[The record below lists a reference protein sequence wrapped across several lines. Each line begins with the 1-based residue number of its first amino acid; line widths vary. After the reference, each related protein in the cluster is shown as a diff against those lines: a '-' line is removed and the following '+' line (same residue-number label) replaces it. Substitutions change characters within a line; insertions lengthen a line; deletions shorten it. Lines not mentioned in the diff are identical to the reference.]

1 MRATS
6 RKKFVSFS
14 SSLSSSLELLTLKKK
29 EWDDGRRFAHP
40 EPSFMAFPSIR
51 IRSVRRKCHTHRLF
65 SCTYV
70 ESDKSSCTKVLWR
83 RMILRNAAVHQNR
96 PCLFCPKFSGR
107 LKHAKVTTGH
117 CNGHSDSSHSLFLFH
132 RRGMSQRRSRSEK
145 DRKERTRTS
154 ACFRVRP
161 TSELTLLADL
171 YYSRDR
177 AQKSDSDPSDGRWT
191 Y

>member
-6 RKKFVSFS
+6 RKKFVSFSFS

-40 EPSFMAFPSIR
+40 KPSFMAFPSIR

-107 LKHAKVTTGH
+107 LKHAKVTSDH

-145 DRKERTRTS
+145 DRKKR
-154 ACFRVRP
+154 ANANIGLLPRP
-161 TSELTLLADL
+161 PDQ
-171 YYSRDR
+171 R
-177 AQKSDSDPSDGRWT
+177 ANSLGRSVL
-191 Y
+191 